1 MMGVK
6 NFDGILGA
14 DIFKSPG
21 FTAAALNLGD
31 WLFEGA
37 EIIGPG
43 TFYFFSNTETDVSYL
58 PGPTS

>member
-1 MMGVK
+1 MGVK

-31 WLFEGA
+31 
-37 EIIGPG
+37 
-43 TFYFFSNTETDVSYL
+43 
-58 PGPTS
+58 

>member
-31 WLFEGA
+31 
-37 EIIGPG
+37 
-43 TFYFFSNTETDVSYL
+43 
-58 PGPTS
+58 